1 MKIFIIQ
8 SKGGVGKSYLTK
20 LMSLKA
26 DKEQTRTY
34 FIDCDNASASTT
46 KFFKSIE
53 ERKSKHILFKSE
65 NLFGADKKIDR
76 TKFDSFLD
84 AVQKLD
90 NVVVDFGAAS
100 SEQLLYYIQEESK
113 NGIIETL
120 NEIGVKLFLVFAG
133 GGSIKESLDFALD
146 LKKID
151 GIGTLVKVVANE
163 YLGGVNG
170 QSVKDYCNSEIQLIS
185 LHEDINSEAQQEWN
199 NLLNSGIVFSEI
211 QSMSVI
217 RKKRIL
223 SYLDSIF
230 NQINQHI

>member
-26 DKEQTRTY
+26 DKEKLKTY

-53 ERKSKHILFKSE
+53 EKKSSHILFKSE
-65 NLFGADKKIDR
+65 NLLGSDKKIDR

-84 AVQKLD
+84 TVQKLD

-120 NEIGVKLFLVFAG
+120 DEIGVKLFLVIAG
-133 GGSIKESLDFALD
+133 GGSIKESIDFALD
-146 LKKID
+146 LRKIEH
-151 GIGTLVKVVANE
+151 IGTLVKIVANE
-163 YLGGVNG
+163 YLGGVSG
-170 QSVKDYCNSEIQLIS
+170 QTVKEYTKADIQITS
-185 LHEDINSEAQQEWN
+185 LHEDTNSEAQQEWN
-199 NLLNSGIVFSEI
+199 ELLNSGIVYSDI
-211 QSMSVI
+211 QSMSMI
-217 RKKRIL
+217 RRKRIL

-230 NQINQHI
+230 NQINLHI

>member
-65 NLFGADKKIDR
+65 NLLGADKKIDR